1 MRKKIVAGNWKMN
14 FTPAEAASFAA
25 NMKDKLNTNAVD
37 VVLCVPYVSLQT
49 VQEKLAG
56 THIKIGAQNM
66 HQAEKGAFTGE
77 ISGEMLQSMGIP
89 YVIVGHSERREYF
102 NETDKTVNLKT
113 KKALALNITPI
124 VCVGES
130 LDERNDGKT
139 EDILRKQV
147 PAALD
152 GLTAEDISNTVIAY
166 EPIWAIGTGLTATNE
181 QAEHACKFI
190 RDLVAN
196 LYNEETAAKVRI
208 LYGGSVSAKNAGELF
223 AMPNIDGGL
232 VGGASITPDFEKVV
246 HF

>member
-1 MRKKIVAGNWKMN
+1 MN
-14 FTPAEAASFAA
+14 FTPSQAASFAA
-25 NMKDKLNTNAVD
+25 DMKDKLNTNAVD

-56 THIKIGAQNM
+56 THIKVGAQNM

-77 ISGEMLQSMGIP
+77 ISGEMLQSMNVP
-89 YVIVGHSERREYF
+89 YVIIGHSERREYF
-102 NETDKTVNLKT
+102 NETDKTVNQKT
-113 KKALALNITPI
+113 AKALALNLTPI

-139 EDILRKQV
+139 EDVLRKQV

-152 GLTAEDISNTVIAY
+152 GLTPQNVTDTVIAY

-190 RDLVAN
+190 RDLVAS
-196 LYNEETAAKVRI
+196 LYCQDTADKVRI
-208 LYGGSVSAKNAGELF
+208 LYGGSVSAKNASELF

-232 VGGASITPDFEKVV
+232 VGGARISPDFEKVV